1 MSFPYDPGPGDA
13 RGAGSLR
20 AVTPANSDLPNGIAR
35 ALWVGGAGDV
45 AIVAE
50 SDGTT
55 AVTIASVAAG
65 TLLPVRAKR
74 VNSTNTTATAI
85 VALY

>member
-1 MSFPYDPGPGDA
+1 MSLDAGPADA
-13 RGAGSLR
+13 RGAGSLK
-20 AVTPANSDLPNGIAR
+20 AVTPANSDLPSGVTR
-35 ALWVGGAGDV
+35 ALWIGGTGDV

-50 SDGTT
+50 NDGTT
-55 AVTIASVAAG
+55 AVTIVGVPAG